1 MTTPSIANRIMDRAL
16 DVDNKIFLLEQH
28 VDDLRAEKHG
38 LCQRLLDVQQEI
50 GETYVKISNLRKE
63 KRNGM

>member
-16 DVDNKIFLLEQH
+16 SVDSEIFLLEQH

-50 GETYVKISNLRKE
+50 GQTYVKISNLRKE
-63 KRNGM
+63 AGRG